1 MADRVVIH
9 FSTIRKLLRLEK
21 WVHILIFLN
30 LGAYALET
38 VKELSPYFLYFD
50 RFEYASLIIFTC
62 EYFVR
67 LIFSFL
73 KRRAAHYIFSFMGFI
88 DLISILPIFIPFAK
102 LDLRFVK
109 MLRLF
114 QVFRIFKLYRYY
126 EHLQMIV
133 QVIKHKKEDLIAT
146 LFSIALV
153 LIFCSC
159 VTFYFEKD
167 VQPNSFNNIFSALY
181 WGISTITTI
190 GYGDIFP
197 MTPGGK
203 FMAAILSLLGI
214 GLVAMPAGILSA
226 GFIEVNA
233 KRKETRHKMKQKEET
248 DNRISYTMEE

>member
-1 MADRVVIH
+1 MPTGTVIH
-9 FSTIRKLLRLEK
+9 FSTIKWLLQLEK
-21 WVHILIFLN
+21 VVHVLIFLN

-38 VKELSPYFLYFD
+38 VRELSPYYKYFD
-50 RFEYASLIIFTC
+50 QFEYFSLVIFTI
-62 EYFVR
+62 EYLVR
-67 LIFSFL
+67 LSFSVL
-73 KRRAAHYIFSFMGFI
+73 NRKAWKYVSSFMGII
-88 DLISILPIFIPFAK
+88 DLVSIFPLFIPFTK

-126 EHLQMIV
+126 EHLRLIV
-133 QVIKHKKEDLIAT
+133 DVIKHKKEDLVAT

-159 VTFYFEKD
+159 VTFYFEKE
-167 VQPNSFNNIFSALY
+167 VQPESFNNIFSAFY

-197 MTPGGK
+197 RTPGGK
-203 FMAAILSLLGI
+203 CMAAILSLLGI
-214 GLVAMPAGILSA
+214 CLVALPAGILSA

-233 KRKETRHKMKQKEET
+233 KKREARQKTR
-248 DNRISYTMEE
+248 R

>member
-1 MADRVVIH
+1 MPGRPVVH
-9 FSTIRKLLRLEK
+9 FSMLKKLLQLEK
-21 WVHILIFLN
+21 GVHILIFLN

-38 VKELSPYFLYFD
+38 VKELSPYFSYFD
-50 RFEYASLIIFTC
+50 RFEYISLILFTI
-62 EYFVR
+62 EY
-67 LIFSFL
+67 LIRVTVSFL
-73 KRRAAHYIFSFMGFI
+73 KGKARQYIFSFMGLI
-88 DLISILPIFIPFAK
+88 DFISILPIFIPFTR
-102 LDLRFVK
+102 LDLRFVRI
-109 MLRLF
+109 LRLF

-133 QVIKHKKEDLIAT
+133 TVIKYKKEDLIAT

-167 VQPNSFNNIFSALY
+167 VQPESFNNIFSAMY

-197 MTPGGK
+197 KTPGGK
-203 FMAAILSLLGI
+203 FMAAVLSLLGI

-233 KRKETRHKMKQKEET
+233 RKREIRQKMKGSNKTEGG
-248 DNRISYTMEE
+248 DI